1 MPTGSHVPV
10 ALVSAFNKLTPEI
23 SNDLVGIV

>member
-10 ALVSAFNKLTPEI
+10 ALGGAFNKLTPEI
-23 SNDLVGIV
+23 TNDLLGIV